1 MLDISPVLLLS
12 SAIIFLLVVARL
24 NSCLFVPL
32 LKHMDDRAESIKKD
46 LENAQSNSTDVDGML
61 DEANHIIAEAKKEAA
76 AIREQAYNEAKEV
89 ADVKLA
95 NAKEELEAK
104 SANFVKELEDETKAL
119 KETLVAAMPQFNESL
134 KAKISSI

>member
-32 LKHMDDRAESIKKD
+32 LKHMDDRAESIKND
-46 LENAQSNSTDVDGML
+46 LSNAQSNGADVDGMIE
-61 DEANHIIAEAKKEAA
+61 EASHILAEAKKEAA
-76 AIREQAYNEAKEV
+76 AIREQAYTEAKEV
-89 ADVKLA
+89 ADAKLA

-104 SANFVKELEDETKAL
+104 SVNFVKELEAETKAL
-119 KETLVAAMPQFNESL
+119 KETLVAAMPQYNESL

>member
-46 LENAQSNSTDVDGML
+46 LINAQSNGANVDGML
-61 DEANHIIAEAKKEAA
+61 DEASHVLAEAKKEAA
-76 AIREQAYNEAKEV
+76 AIRDQAHTEAKEV
-89 ADVKLA
+89 ADAKLV
-95 NAKEELEAK
+95 NAKEQLEAK
-104 SANFVKELEDETKAL
+104 SVNFVKELEEETKAL
-119 KETLVAAMPQFNESL
+119 KETLLAAMPQYNESL